1 MHLVINLIRLNLKI
15 NRSIVNFVYLI
26 IIFYNVM
33 IDLTYNFKLF
43 KTIRSY

>member
-26 IIFYNVM
+26 IIFYNVI
-33 IDLTYNFKLF
+33 IDLTNNFKLF